1 MKTEPSPEIVEM
13 IDDEGDAFADRL
25 ATRTSSDAVGGL
37 RWIGPAAAVAL
48 MAVVGYGVVS
58 SAVSSHTKATRST
71 PGLIDAQYYVADP
84 PSGFVLYLAED
95 REQAGAP
102 PSHFAASGPAQ
113 LWATNN
119 ATGTQGSWFVVAKGA
134 HHATGRNGYRTL
146 VDGIEV
152 VIERNPSSRQSR
164 VSFTKNGTAVEI
176 TAFGWLDRQLVRL
189 VRSVSIDGS
198 VINFSSEFFASDHRR
213 ILNADPAVAL
223 LGLPVAHVGYTTDL
237 PPSLADRFTITVA
250 GDNVVDRATV
260 TKFAISHTATFAV
273 GDHPAVVGESVAD
286 PTMSV
291 AQWRDEEALI
301 TVTGNIDPQRL
312 QAIAETV
319 HRSSDDAVRKQLV
332 DLSSVE
338 AEARPFGGPPKQ
350 ISGGRLD
357 DGFAWAI
364 QVSARDAE
372 QPAAGYVWWISRPGP
387 PPQRTDLRPSLPSGG
402 PTIETY
408 VEDGRTYV
416 VAKVPRSM
424 TGAELHVNPT
434 GLPSIV
440 TPFLDIDPNMP
451 DEFAAA
457 AFVEPVP
464 FAVQILDSS
473 GAPVASWPKF

>member
-13 IDDEGDAFADRL
+13 IDDEGDAFAHRV
-25 ATRTSSDAVGGL
+25 ATPTSDDGGGL

-58 SAVSSHTKATRST
+58 SAVSSESKPTRSR
-71 PGLIDAQYYVADP
+71 PGLIDTRYYVADP
-84 PSGFVLYLAED
+84 PPGFVLYLAED
-95 REQAGAP
+95 RDQTGVAAD
-102 PSHFAASGPAQ
+102 SFADSGPAQ

-119 ATGTQGSWFVVAKGA
+119 ATGTQGSWFVVAKGGR
-134 HHATGRNGYRTL
+134 HATGRNGYRTL

-152 VIERNPSSRQSR
+152 VIERDPSSRQSR

-213 ILNADPAVAL
+213 ILDADPAVAL
-223 LGLPVAHVGYTTDL
+223 LGLPVAHVGYTTNL

-250 GDNVVDRATV
+250 GDNVIDRATV
-260 TKFAISHTATFAV
+260 AKYAISHTTTFAV

-286 PTMSV
+286 PTLSI

-301 TVTGNIDPQRL
+301 TVSGNIDPQRL

-319 HRSSDDAVRKQLV
+319 HRSSDDAVRKQLA
-332 DLSSVE
+332 DPSSINADGTTV
-338 AEARPFGGPPKQ
+338 GGPRKQ
-350 ISGGRLD
+350 IAAGRLD

-364 QVSARDAE
+364 QVSTLDTD
-372 QPAAGYVWWISRPGP
+372 QPAGRYVWWISRPGP
-387 PPQRTDLRPSLPSGG
+387 PPQTTDMRLSLPSGG

-408 VEDGRTYV
+408 VADGRTYV

-424 TGAELHVNPT
+424 AGAELHVNPT
-434 GLPSIV
+434 GGPTIV
-440 TPFLDIDPNMP
+440 TPFLDVDPNMP
-451 DEFAAA
+451 DKFAAA

-473 GAPVASWPKF
+473 GAAVASWPEF

>member
-1 MKTEPSPEIVEM
+1 MKTEPLPEIVEM
-13 IDDEGDAFADRL
+13 IDDEGDAFADRV
-25 ATRTSSDAVGGL
+25 ATGTSSDADGGL

-48 MAVVGYGVVS
+48 MAIVGYGVVS
-58 SAVSSHTKATRST
+58 SAVGSDSKATPST
-71 PGLIDAQYYVADP
+71 PGLIDTQYYVADP
-84 PSGFVLYLAED
+84 PSGFMLYLAED
-95 REQAGAP
+95 RDQTGAP
-102 PSHFAASGPAQ
+102 AAHFVDTGPAQ
-113 LWATNN
+113 LWATHN
-119 ATGTQGSWFVVAKGA
+119 ATGTQGSWFVVAKGVR
-134 HHATGRNGYRTL
+134 HATGRNGYRTL
-146 VDGIEV
+146 VDGIGV
-152 VIERNPSSRQSR
+152 VIERDPSSRQSR

-189 VRSVSIDGS
+189 VRSVSIDDS
-198 VINFSSEFFASDHRR
+198 VINFSSEFFTTDHRR
-213 ILNADPAVAL
+213 ILDADPAVAF

-237 PPSLADRFTITVA
+237 PPAIADRFTITVA

-260 TKFAISHTATFAV
+260 AKFAMSHAATFAV

-286 PTMSV
+286 PTMSI
-291 AQWRDEEALI
+291 AQWRDDEALI
-301 TVTGNIDPQRL
+301 TVSGNVDPQRL

-332 DLSSVE
+332 DPSSVDE
-338 AEARPFGGPPKQ
+338 EEKTLGGSPKQ
-350 ISGGRLD
+350 ITAGRLD

-364 QVSARDAE
+364 QVSARDAD

-387 PPQRTDLRPSLPSGG
+387 AVQRTDIRPSMPSGE

-440 TPFLDIDPNMP
+440 TPFLDIDPSMP

-473 GAPVASWPKF
+473 GAQVAFWPEF